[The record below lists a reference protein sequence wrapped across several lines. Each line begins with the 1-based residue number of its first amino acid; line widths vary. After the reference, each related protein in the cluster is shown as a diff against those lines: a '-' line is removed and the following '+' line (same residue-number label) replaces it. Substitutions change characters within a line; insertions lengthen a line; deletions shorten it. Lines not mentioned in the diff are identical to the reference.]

1 MKPDFDKAEK
11 AARLLRLA
19 QPSSN
24 LNLDVTKMKFDL
36 PIIIDTF
43 QNYSALTHIPV
54 SSLIPSPLLKDG
66 YLIKAYPYF
75 IVLYDGAVPYGEQ
88 HKNWTLAHEIGHI
101 YLNHKQDTAI
111 EEIEAHWFAAEL
123 LAPEIIIREIAK
135 NRSKIG
141 EKIDIYDI
149 EYLFNI
155 SITASVKRVS
165 SLNRKCAW
173 QTYLEKETIDK
184 YQVQINHHSTCLS
197 IS

>member
-75 IVLYDGAVPYGEQ
+75 IVLSFLVCI
-88 HKNWTLAHEIGHI
+88 LFSHI
-101 YLNHKQDTAI
+101 PVEKMADRQSDPPP
-111 EEIEAHWFAAEL
+111 L
-123 LAPEIIIREIAK
+123 LFTSFRPLHRNYPE
-135 NRSKIG
+135 
-141 EKIDIYDI
+141 
-149 EYLFNI
+149 
-155 SITASVKRVS
+155 
-165 SLNRKCAW
+165 
-173 QTYLEKETIDK
+173 
-184 YQVQINHHSTCLS
+184 
-197 IS
+197 